1 MARLSAPLPANSFS
15 STTQVSNFT
24 VPESVPKSTAAP
36 SSTALTVTS
45 STSDMQLF
53 MEKLKAA
60 GLIKSDLSTSSSPV
74 STSAVVS
81 EPEKKEEEKTDDP
94 PKEEIIPEITFDS
107 KCLKE

>member
-1 MARLSAPLPANSFS
+1 MTRLSAPLPVNSFS
-15 STTQVSNFT
+15 NTTQVSNFT
-24 VPESVPKSTAAP
+24 VPESVPKSTAVP
-36 SSTALTVTS
+36 SNTALTVTS

-60 GLIKSDLSTSSSPV
+60 GLIKSDLSTSSSSV
-74 STSAVVS
+74 STSAIVS

-94 PKEEIIPEITFDS
+94 PKEETIPEITFDS